1 MQPQQV
7 LCWTLKRRVET
18 LKPGRVRVIIA
29 IFTVRKYS
37 DCNPKLSLGAS
48 LAAQWWRVPLPMQE
62 TQAQPLTQEH
72 PTCCGA
78 AKPVH
83 HSDWAW
89 ALEPGVR
96 NRWVHA
102 LQLRKPT
109 SPRALCFSARETT
122 AVRSPD
128 AATGERP
135 LLSAT
140 RGKAPACSSEDSEWE
155 K

>member
-7 LCWTLKRRVET
+7 LCWTLKLRVET
-18 LKPGRVRVIIA
+18 LKPGAVSVIIA

-37 DCNPKLSLGAS
+37 DCTQKLSLGAS
-48 LAAQWWRVPLPMQE
+48 LEAQWWRPPASAGSTGSVPDP
-62 TQAQPLTQEH
+62 
-72 PTCCGA
+72 GA
-78 AKPVH
+78 PHLLWGSKPVH

-89 ALEPGVR
+89 ALEPAVC
-96 NRWVHA
+96 NYWVHV
-102 LQLRKPT
+102 LQLRKAT
-109 SPRALCFSARETT
+109 SPRALCFSARKTT
-122 AVRSPD
+122 AVGSPD

-140 RGKAPACSSEDSEWE
+140 RGKAHACSSEDSQWE